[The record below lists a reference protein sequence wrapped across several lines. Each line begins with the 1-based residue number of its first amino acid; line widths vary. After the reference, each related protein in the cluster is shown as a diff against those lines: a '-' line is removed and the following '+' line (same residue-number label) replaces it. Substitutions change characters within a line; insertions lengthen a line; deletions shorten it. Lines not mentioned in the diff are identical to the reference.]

1 MTAALKI
8 DADRAAAIAR
18 LREIYPVGS
27 TVHTVIRYVSASGMT
42 RAISVISPD
51 LDDISH
57 LVARATGNKI
67 HPKHYGI
74 RVTGCGMDMAFGLVY
89 ELGRVLYPDYVRG
102 DMVNRGY
109 ALSHRAI

>member
-1 MTAALKI
+1 MSKVTI
-8 DADRAAAIAR
+8 VQADRDAAIKR
-18 LREIYPVGS
+18 LREIFPVGS
-27 TVHTVIRYVSASGMT
+27 TVHTVIRYTSASGMT

-57 LVARATGNKI
+57 LVARATGRRI
-67 HPKHYGI
+67 HSKYYGI
-74 RVTGCGMDMAFGLVY
+74 TMQGCGMDMAFGLVY

-102 DMVNRGY
+102 DIVNRGY